1 MLNHPVCCIHPS
13 KCCVITCSVSRPVSW
28 DYPLASPVVT
38 LGWECQ
44 GGHRTEDKPD
54 LYDEFPVFPPDR
66 IVSLW
71 SIRGTMAFCR
81 VDTWGRGQG
90 REDQTVMM
98 ENREEARLVMV
109 ENQEE
114 ACCAMVDN

>member
-1 MLNHPVCCIHPS
+1 MGGCRSFYCGKSLI
-13 KCCVITCSVSRPVSW
+13 VI
-28 DYPLASPVVT
+28 PL
-38 LGWECQ
+38 LEWEFEGVQ
-44 GGHRTEDKPD
+44 RTEDKPD
-54 LYDEFPVFPPDR
+54 LYDEFPAFPPDR

>member
-1 MLNHPVCCIHPS
+1 MHPS
-13 KCCVITCSVSRPVSW
+13 SPVMSCVITCSGLRPESW
-28 DYPLASPVVT
+28 DSPIQRKLWSGSVREYR
-38 LGWECQ
+38 GQ
-44 GGHRTEDKPD
+44 RTILTSMMSFLPS
-54 LYDEFPVFPPDR
+54 PPDR